1 MKKALN
7 AHDKNVVLERNIL
20 IQCLFRINFKP
31 VAIIFF
37 FFFFLE
43 AASDRYI
50 YTDYLEVAWI

>member
-20 IQCLFRINFKP
+20 IQRLFRINFKP
-31 VAIIFF
+31 VAIIF